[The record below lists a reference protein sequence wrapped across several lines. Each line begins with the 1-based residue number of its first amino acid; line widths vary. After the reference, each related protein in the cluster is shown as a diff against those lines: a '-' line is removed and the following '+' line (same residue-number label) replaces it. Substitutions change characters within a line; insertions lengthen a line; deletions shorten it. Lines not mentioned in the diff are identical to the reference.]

1 MDLEEFIIIALYNK
15 SYLGECNMSVLQAL
29 AIAIW
34 VSLVQGRFWGG
45 AVTLHWRFSPL
56 VTSLFCGIVL
66 GDVPTAVITGATIQL
81 ITMGQVAPGGQM
93 PTEPNIAASIA
104 VPLTIMSG
112 LSPEA
117 AVAVAIPVGILG
129 GYLYQLKQFGNS
141 FPLRHLENVAYSGKE
156 NQLTFATFVVPQF
169 VSLLVHGP
177 IIFIAL
183 YYGADLVAG
192 WVQNLEGGTLFHVL
206 ESVGGA
212 LGAVGIA
219 LLLRI
224 IGRKEYMWFFFLAYI
239 MRFMLLPLGIS
250 TVTWAVVGVLLAGIF
265 VLIKVEAKKA

>member
-1 MDLEEFIIIALYNK
+1 MTVF
-15 SYLGECNMSVLQAL
+15 QAL

-45 AVTLHWRFSPL
+45 AITLHWRFSPL
-56 VTSLFCGIVL
+56 ITSLVCGIVL
-66 GDVPTAVITGATIQL
+66 GDIPTAVITGATIQL

-93 PTEPNIAASIA
+93 PTEPNIAAAIA

-117 AVAVAIPVGILG
+117 AVAVAVPVGILG

-141 FPLRHLENVAYSGKE
+141 FPLRYLEKVAYSGDERK
-156 NQLTFATFVVPQF
+156 LTFATFVVPQF

-183 YYGADLVAG
+183 YFGADIVAG
-192 WVQNLEGGTLFHVL
+192 YVQGLEGGTFFHVL
-206 ESVGGA
+206 ETVGGA

-224 IGRKEYMWFFFLAYI
+224 IGRKEYIWFFFIAYFL
-239 MRFMLLPLGIS
+239 RFMLAPLGIS
-250 TVTWAVVGVLLAGIF
+250 TVTWAVIGVLIAG
-265 VLIKVEAKKA
+265 VYALIVTEAKKA